1 MSKTLLLIDGSNN
14 LFRSYYAIRSLT
26 NSAGLA
32 TNAVYGFA
40 LMLRKIAKDY
50 KPDAV
55 GVAFDVGRK
64 TFRHREFADYKKD
77 RKPMPEDLRPQ
88 VPLVYELC
96 AAFGMPILTNEEYE
110 ADDLVGALAYKA
122 RSEGWKVILATSDKD
137 YFQLVG
143 DNISMYH
150 TGRDK
155 LYDAKMVEED
165 YGLPP
170 KQVIDVMAIM
180 GDSIDNIPG
189 VAGIGEKGAK
199 DLIKEFGSLDEVYA
213 RLDEVKKPAQRKKL
227 EESKDAA
234 FMSRELARIR
244 TEIETGVDL
253 DALVW
258 GEPDRA
264 RLCELFAKL
273 EFGSLLQEYL
283 PKETEKPSEVARAAS
298 AAELNALCE
307 GAALVAIGVESTDD
321 KDQSLDLIS
330 FATGSG
336 KVLVAP
342 IGELK
347 DAVAKIFSGD
357 RAFVTHDAKR
367 LFHACARHGIA
378 APSKIDDT
386 MLESYVLNPGAFSHD
401 LGSLSR
407 EKLATN
413 IAERKDIFKH
423 RDQFGFAQ
431 ELDRRA
437 GDAASVAQRLHAL
450 QKPELEKEPSL
461 AEVYRT
467 LELPLVPVLQKM
479 EARGIIVDSAFLAE
493 MSTTMEAQLETLET
507 QIYKE
512 AGETFNINSPAQLGT
527 ILFEK
532 LKYPVLKKTAKT
544 KSFSTGQEVLEEL
557 AGMGFA
563 VPRLIIEHRELHKLK
578 STYVD
583 ALPTLVD
590 AEGRIHTSF
599 NQAVAA
605 TGRLSSSDPN
615 LQNIPV
621 RTAQGREIRK
631 AFRAADGFVLLAA
644 DYSQIELRVLAH
656 MCGDEGMIEA
666 FRRGADIH
674 KATAATMFGVA
685 ESLVNSEQRRAA
697 KTINFGVLYGMS
709 AFRLANEL
717 GISQAEGKKF
727 IENYFGRYPKIREL
741 LDRTLDEARATGK
754 VTTMFGRVRYIPEI
768 NNKAFPIRA
777 NAERMATNAPM
788 QGTAADILKLAMI
801 QLDQALDEA
810 EPQARMLLTVH
821 DEIVIE
827 VPEGRAEAIAKVV
840 KSTMEG
846 VCKLRVPLSV
856 DAGWGRTWY
865 ETKL

>member
-1 MSKTLLLIDGSNN
+1 MAKTLLLIDGSNN
-14 LFRSYYAIRSLT
+14 LFRSYYAIRALT

-40 LMLRKIAKDY
+40 LMLRKILKDY

-55 GVAFDVGRK
+55 GVAFDIGRK
-64 TFRHREFADYKKD
+64 TFRHRQFEAYKKD

-88 VPLVYELC
+88 VPLIHELC
-96 AAFGMPILTNEEYE
+96 AAFGFPILTSEEYE
-110 ADDLVGALAYKA
+110 ADDLLGALAKQA
-122 RSEGWKVILATSDKD
+122 AAKGWNVVLATSDKD

-143 DNISMYH
+143 DGVTMFH

-155 LYDAKMVEED
+155 VYDAKLVEED

-170 KQVIDVMAIM
+170 EKVVDVMAIM
-180 GDSIDNIPG
+180 GDAIDGIPG

-199 DLIKEFGSLDEVYA
+199 ELIKEFGSLDAIYA

-227 EESKDAA
+227 EESKDNA
-234 FMSRELARIR
+234 FLSRDLATIR
-244 TEIETGVDL
+244 TEIDTGLDI
-253 DALVW
+253 DALAI
-258 GEPDRA
+258 GEPDREK
-264 RLCELFAKL
+264 LHDLFSRL
-273 EFGSLLQEYL
+273 EFGTLLQEYL
-283 PKETEKPSEVARAAS
+283 PKEPETPTDIVRTSSASEIE
-298 AAELNALCE
+298 ELCK
-307 GAALVAIGVESTDD
+307 GAKLVAIGVESTDD
-321 KDQSLDLIS
+321 ADRALDLIS
-330 FATGSG
+330 FSTGSG
-336 KVLVAP
+336 RTLVAAVPELHGAISKVL
-342 IGELK
+342 G
-347 DAVAKIFSGD
+347 GHH
-357 RAFVTHDAKR
+357 AFVTHDAKR
-367 LFHACARHGIA
+367 LLHACARHGLTQ
-378 APSKIDDT
+378 PSHLDDT
-386 MLESYVLNPGAFSHD
+386 MLESYVLNPGAFAHD
-401 LGSLSR
+401 LGTLSR
-407 EKLATN
+407 EKLAANVT
-413 IAERKDIFKH
+413 ERKEIFKH
-423 RDQFGFAQ
+423 RDEIGFEQ
-431 ELDRRA
+431 SLDRRA
-437 GDAASVAQRLHAL
+437 GDSASVAARLHAL
-450 QKPELEKEPSL
+450 QMPELEKEPSL

-479 EARGIIVDSAFLAE
+479 EAHGILVDSEFLLG
-493 MSTTMEAQLETLET
+493 MSATMGAQLETLET

-512 AGETFNINSPAQLGT
+512 AGEKFNINSPAQLGT

-544 KSFSTGQEVLEEL
+544 KSWSTGQEVLEEL

-590 AEGRIHTSF
+590 DNGRIHTSF

-656 MCGDEGMIEA
+656 MCGDEGLIDA

-674 KATAATMFGVA
+674 RATAAAMFGVA
-685 ESLVNSEQRRAA
+685 EALVNSEQRRAA

-709 AFRLANEL
+709 AFRLASEL
-717 GISQAEGKKF
+717 GISQGDAKKF
-727 IENYFGRYPKIREL
+727 IDNYFGRYPKIREL
-741 LDRTLDEARATGK
+741 LDRTLDEARTTGK

-768 NNKAFPIRA
+768 NNKAFPIRS

-801 QLDQALDEA
+801 ELDRAIADA
-810 EPQARMLLTVH
+810 EPEARMLLTVH

-827 VPEGRAEAIAKVV
+827 VPESRAEKLAKVV
-840 KSTMEG
+840 TETMEG
-846 VCKLRVPLSV
+846 VRELSVPLSV

-865 ETKL
+865 DAKL

>member
-50 KPDAV
+50 KPDAI

-96 AAFGMPILTNEEYE
+96 EAFGMPILTNEEYE

-122 RSEGWKVILATSDKD
+122 RKEGWNVILATSDKD

-143 DNISMYH
+143 DGISMYH

-170 KQVIDVMAIM
+170 AQVVDVMGIM

-199 DLIKEFGSLDEVYA
+199 ELIKQFGSIDEIYA

-234 FMSRELARIR
+234 LMSRELARIR

-258 GEPDRA
+258 GEPDRG
-264 RLCELFAKL
+264 RLSELFAKL
-273 EFGSLLQEYL
+273 EFSTLLQEYL
-283 PKETEKPSEVARAAS
+283 PKQAETPSEVSRAAS
-298 AAELNALCE
+298 AAEVAAFCN
-307 GAALVAIGVESTDD
+307 GATLVAIGVESTDD
-321 KDQSLDLIS
+321 KDQSLDLIAFS
-330 FATGSG
+330 TGSP
-336 KVLVAP
+336 KALVAP
-342 IGELK
+342 
-347 DAVAKIFSGD
+347 VAEMKEAIARLFATD
-357 RAFVTHDAKR
+357 RPFVTHDAKR
-367 LFHACARHGIA
+367 LLHSAARNA
-378 APSKIDDT
+378 FSAPARVDDT
-386 MLESYVLNPGAFSHD
+386 MLESYVLNPGAFNHD
-401 LGSLSR
+401 LGTLGR
-407 EKLATN
+407 EKLAAN
-413 IAERKDIFKH
+413 ITERKEIFKH
-423 RDQFGFAQ
+423 RDQLGFVQ
-431 ELDRRA
+431 DLDRRA
-437 GDAASVAQRLHAL
+437 GDAASLSYRLHEL
-450 QKPELEKEPSL
+450 QYPELEKEPTL

-467 LELPLVPVLQKM
+467 IEIPLVPVLQTM
-479 EARGIIVDSAFLAE
+479 EAHGILVDIAFLAE
-493 MSTTMEAQLETLET
+493 MSQTMGAQLETLET

-544 KSFSTGQEVLEEL
+544 KSFSTGQEVLDEL

-563 VPRLIIEHRELHKLK
+563 VPRLILEHRELHKLK

-583 ALPTLVD
+583 ALPLLLGED
-590 AEGRIHTSF
+590 GRVHTSF

-631 AFRAADGFVLLAA
+631 AFRAEDGFVLLAA

-674 KATAATMFGVA
+674 KTTAATMFGVA
-685 ESLVNSEQRRAA
+685 EPLVNSEQRRAA

-741 LDRTLDEARATGK
+741 LDRTLDEARSTGK

-768 NNKAFPIRA
+768 NNKAFPVRA

-801 QLDQALDEA
+801 KLDAALRA
-810 EPQARMLLTVH
+810 EEPKARMLLTVH

-827 VPEGRAEAIAKVV
+827 IPETRAEDLAKVV

-846 VCKLRVPLSV
+846 VCELSVPLSV

-865 ETKL
+865 DAKL